1 MLQNPTLFFLFKL
14 IKHFFYLK
22 KIFTHSRALF
32 FFRHKMS
39 SWNLKV
45 EFFVLHGTFALQME
59 GGFHG
64 SKHSNEVS
72 KAETHAAL
80 LTPVLLL
87 LQVPL
92 EKGEEQPY
100 PAMLHLFPLLHPK
113 MAPLRVS
120 RNTPRT
126 LMMANFM
133 WQLGW
138 DTVPRDLVK
147 YHFE

>member
-1 MLQNPTLFFLFKL
+1 
-14 IKHFFYLK
+14 
-22 KIFTHSRALF
+22 
-32 FFRHKMS
+32 MS

-59 GGFHG
+59 DGFHG
-64 SKHSNEVS
+64 RKHSNEVS

-80 LTPVLLL
+80 LTPILLL
-87 LQVPL
+87 LKVPL
-92 EKGEEQPY
+92 KKGEEQPY
-100 PAMLHLFPLLHPK
+100 PAMFHLFPLSQPK